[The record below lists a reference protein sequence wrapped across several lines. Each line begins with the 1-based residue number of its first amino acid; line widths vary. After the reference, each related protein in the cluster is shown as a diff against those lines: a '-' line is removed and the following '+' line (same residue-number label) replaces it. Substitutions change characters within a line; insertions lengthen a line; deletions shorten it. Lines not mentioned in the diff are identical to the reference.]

1 MKQLFTYLLLLAGGF
16 QAISQPITWGTP
28 VSIYSIDANHNNF
41 PRIALNRSGNP
52 YVIFGQTDTRVYFS
66 KWTGSAFSAPVAVS
80 GALTVFSQSWAG
92 PGLAAYG
99 DTVYVTMKVTPEMVP
114 TAYTYLAHS
123 YNGGSTFS
131 MPMRIDNI
139 GSDASRFPIV
149 TTTSNGN
156 PLVSYMRFD
165 SGSMMNARYMVARS
179 TDYGMTFSSD
189 VLASKSTNPVC
200 DCCPATIISSGSKA
214 IMLHRDNNSNL
225 RDIWAGVS
233 NDGGITF
240 PAGNKFPA
248 DTTNWMVSS
257 CPASSPDGFVIGDSL
272 YSVYMSSAS
281 GMALTYLSRSSISG
295 MTAANSRITGPFT
308 GLLSQNYP
316 RIDNAGNAAMAVW
329 VQNVGG
335 TKSIA
340 YSMTNNISS
349 GFSGYS
355 TLPGSTSSGIMD
367 ADIAMTPGAVHIV
380 WEDDNTGKVM
390 YIKGTYAV
398 TTSTEQ
404 ISKKETIELY
414 PNPASNDF
422 TVSLNDISS
431 IKACF
436 LTDKMGRNTEL
447 KATIKNGKATFSL
460 NGIAKGGY
468 YFIMDDNAGKSYY
481 SKLIVQ

>member
-1 MKQLFTYLLLLAGGF
+1 MKQLFTSLLLLAGGF
-16 QAISQPITWGTP
+16 QATSQVITWGTP
-28 VSIYSIDANHNNF
+28 VSIYSVDANHNNH

-66 KWTGSAFSAPVAVS
+66 KWTGTAFSAPVVVS
-80 GALTVFSQSWAG
+80 GSLTVFSQSWAG
-92 PGLAAYG
+92 PDMAAYG
-99 DTVYVTMKVTPEMVP
+99 DTVYVTMKASPEMVP

-149 TTTSNGN
+149 TTTSTGN

-179 TDYGMTFSSD
+179 TDYGITFSSD
-189 VLASKSTNPVC
+189 VLASKSTNAVC
-200 DCCPATIISSGSKA
+200 DCCPAALISAGSKA
-214 IMLHRDNNSNL
+214 IMLYRDNNSNI
-225 RDIWAGVS
+225 RDIWAGIS
-233 NDGGITF
+233 NDGGMTF
-240 PAGNKFPA
+240 PSANKFTV
-248 DTTNWMVSS
+248 DTTNWMIMS
-257 CPASSPDGFVIGDSL
+257 CPSSGPDGFVIGDSL

-281 GMALTYLSRSSISG
+281 GSALTYFSRSSMSG
-295 MTAANSRITGPFT
+295 MTRANSRITGT
-308 GLLSQNYP
+308 IAGLSSQNYP
-316 RIDNAGNAAMAVW
+316 RIDNAGNAAMATW

-349 GFSGYS
+349 GFSGYN
-355 TLPGSTSSGIMD
+355 TLAGSTSSGLMN

-380 WEDDNTGKVM
+380 WEDDNSGKVM
-390 YIKGTYAV
+390 YVKGTYAV
-398 TTSTEQ
+398 TTATEQ

-422 TVSLNDISS
+422 TVLLNDISN
-431 IKACF
+431 IKTCF
-436 LTDKMGRNTEL
+436 LTDNMGRNTAL
-447 KATIKNGKATFSL
+447 TPTIKNGKATFSL

-468 YFIMDDNAGKSYY
+468 YFIMNDNGGKSYY